1 MGLNMKCTLS
11 QLMAGL
17 VAKHLNEQLQQQQQ
31 QQQNRQQRC
40 APKLIQINLVT
51 DWPSSL

>member
-31 QQQNRQQRC
+31 QNRQQRC
-40 APKLIQINLVT
+40 APKLILVNLVT
-51 DWPSSL
+51 D